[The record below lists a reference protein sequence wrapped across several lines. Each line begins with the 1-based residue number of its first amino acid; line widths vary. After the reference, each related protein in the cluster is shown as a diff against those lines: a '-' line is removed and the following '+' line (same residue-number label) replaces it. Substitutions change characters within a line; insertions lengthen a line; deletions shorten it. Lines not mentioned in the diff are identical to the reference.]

1 MACGAGSD
9 VPGLGRAATCV
20 LFWRGAKEIFGA
32 GGVADRRGTQRR
44 VPDQLFGI
52 NRKFVSPGS
61 NGERPGNK
69 GDCDRGVHGREDG
82 RGKGLP
88 TSNRRPCGAITRF
101 CKILSRLSSAYRE
114 RRASC

>member
-32 GGVADRRGTQRR
+32 GGIADRGGTQRR

-61 NGERPGNK
+61 NGKRPGNK
-69 GDCDRGVHGREDG
+69 GDCDRSVHGRKG
-82 RGKGLP
+82 RRGKGLP
-88 TSNRRPCGAITRF
+88 TPDSRLCRIITRF
-101 CKILSRLSSAYRE
+101 CKILSGLSSAYRE
-114 RRASC
+114 RRAS